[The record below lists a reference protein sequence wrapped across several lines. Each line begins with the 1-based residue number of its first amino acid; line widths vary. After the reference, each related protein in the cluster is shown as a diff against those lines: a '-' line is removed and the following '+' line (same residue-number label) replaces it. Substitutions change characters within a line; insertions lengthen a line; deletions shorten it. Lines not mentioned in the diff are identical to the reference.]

1 MKNIL
6 FLQTE
11 RVLIMSIIE
20 LILLAAGLSMDAF
33 AVSICK
39 GLAMEKISFK
49 KMGTVGLWFGGFQ
62 AIMPLTGYF
71 LGSSF
76 EKYITGFDHW
86 IAFVLLAIIGAN
98 MIKESLSKE
107 EENQNDS
114 LNFKTMLL
122 LAIATSIDA
131 LAVGITFALLPGVNI
146 VAAISFIGMFTFL
159 TSAFGVK
166 IGNVFGIK
174 YKSKAEFAGGFIL
187 IVIGLKILLEHLGII
202 NF

>member
-107 EENQNDS
+107 EEKQNDS
-114 LNFKTMLL
+114 LDFKTMLL

-131 LAVGITFALLPGVNI
+131 LAVGITFALLPDVNI

>member
-1 MKNIL
+1 
-6 FLQTE
+6 
-11 RVLIMSIIE
+11 
-20 LILLAAGLSMDAF
+20 
-33 AVSICK
+33 
-39 GLAMEKISFK
+39 
-49 KMGTVGLWFGGFQ
+49 
-62 AIMPLTGYF
+62 
-71 LGSSF
+71 
-76 EKYITGFDHW
+76 
-86 IAFVLLAIIGAN
+86 

-114 LNFKTMLL
+114 LDFKTMLL

-131 LAVGITFALLPGVNI
+131 LAVGITFALLPDVNI

>member
-114 LNFKTMLL
+114 LDFKTMLL

-131 LAVGITFALLPGVNI
+131 LAVGITFALLPDVNI